1 MKIQVAG
8 PTHYGDLTEG
18 VLGISQEITDRATP
32 AISVPNEMD
41 AQIEAVEAATKQPAP
56 QVNRRS

>member
-8 PTHYGDLTEG
+8 PTDYGDLIDSS
-18 VLGISQEITDRATP
+18 GISQEITDRATRP
-32 AISVPNEMD
+32 TSEPKEMD